1 MLQRST
7 VRSWVSWDVV
17 GCNAAS
23 SAVRSHISQGIT
35 RLVEN
40 RVRVCHR
47 STISNFQEPA
57 LVIPSWLKL
66 LLRKI
71 IAKHLQK
78 KQMSRWIHRDIS
90 KFQIWK
96 PLTRERMF
104 PFPSLK
110 FLLHTRRPPC
120 GHNHQH
126 VPTPE
131 LAPCHGQHHKAR
143 PIMTVLQ
150 GIMDPPRLARNP
162 CCFNIFWHKEN
173 NGNSPRSEWNKKRTN
188 PRICWMNT
196 SWAPFYARIWS
207 FDRFADLWGACAE
220 CGFCWIYFHWVS
232 QSW

>member
-1 MLQRST
+1 MR
-7 VRSWVSWDVV
+7 
-17 GCNAAS
+17 AS
-23 SAVRSHISQGIT
+23 SAVRGHISQGIT

-40 RVRVCHR
+40 RVRVCYR
-47 STISNFQEPA
+47 SIISNFQEPA
-57 LVIPSWLKL
+57 LVVPSWLKL

-78 KQMSRWIHRDIS
+78 NRCQDESIVIYQSFKYESHWLGKGCFHFHLWSSCCTPVDRHVATTTSMYRHRS
-90 KFQIWK
+90 WRHATGNT
-96 PLTRERMF
+96 TR
-104 PFPSLK
+104 P
-110 FLLHTRRPPC
+110 
-120 GHNHQH
+120 
-126 VPTPE
+126 
-131 LAPCHGQHHKAR
+131 GQSWRFYRASWTL
-143 PIMTVLQ
+143 PGWQ
-150 GIMDPPRLARNP
+150 GIHVASY
-162 CCFNIFWHKEN
+162 IFWHREN